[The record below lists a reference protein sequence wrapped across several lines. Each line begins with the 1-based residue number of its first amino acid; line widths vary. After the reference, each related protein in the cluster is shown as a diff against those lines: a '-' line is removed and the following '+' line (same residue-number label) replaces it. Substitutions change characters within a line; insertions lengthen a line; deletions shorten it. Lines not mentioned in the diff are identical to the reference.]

1 MDSII
6 SDKSNTDNDLYLPQ
20 SDSFWEIGKYSRVI
34 KRCDDGNKLTTDL
47 ISMINERAELEK
59 AFSKTLKSWSKKW
72 SDYVA
77 KSSEFG
83 SMTSAWKAIMAEADA
98 TADVHQNVHDDLQ
111 NEVIPAIKGW
121 QKGKYVKSMMHIK
134 STKEYDEEFK
144 RAQKPWAKLYGKVDK
159 YKREYHVAT
168 KNLKTAETQ
177 ENNSKLDAAVPQ
189 EQRAKIAEK
198 VERCRK
204 EKDSAKVKYAEALQ
218 DLNRANPKY
227 MDDMNDVFHR
237 CQSFEKDRLIKFQ
250 EFLATTEKYLD
261 VSNRLKSPIF
271 QQFSQTIENCDP
283 DKDLSWWSET
293 YGATMK
299 MNWPIFEES
308 TNLDHHHHQQQQQS
322 QPNYFSYSGDLSLGY
337 DICYRRPL
345 AQIVS
350 QTNAAV
356 LVVDSYATIRRSM
369 RRTAAVV
376 TRIRR
381 DRAKREEYS
390 ESHRTLSR
398 RGKGDIER
406 ENPVVVT
413 AIRSNNN
420 GPANFA
426 SPSDSR
432 LSTHSINQSPAHS
445 ARSSVYPTLDTTATS
460 YSNPFEDDEDDN
472 DISLKEKS
480 TTNRSSYSGTTNNGG
495 YPSLST
501 HPTNDNKSPPYPAAA
516 NPFLD
521 DDDVDSPPS
530 SLQRSYQSPIS
541 TGVSSV
547 DNSAGAPV
555 RALYDYEAQEPDE
568 LSFKQGEVFTK
579 LEDEDDQ
586 GWCKGRV
593 GNRVGLYPATYV
605 EVL

>member
-308 TNLDHHHHQQQQQS
+308 TNLDHHHHHHQQQQS

-432 LSTHSINQSPAHS
+432 LSTHS
-445 ARSSVYPTLDTTATS
+445 
-460 YSNPFEDDEDDN
+460 
-472 DISLKEKS
+472 
-480 TTNRSSYSGTTNNGG
+480 SYSGTTNNGG

-568 LSFKQGEVFTK
+568 LSFKQ
-579 LEDEDDQ
+579 EDEDDQ

>member
-6 SDKSNTDNDLYLPQ
+6 SDKSNADSDLYIPPT
-20 SDSFWEIGKYSRVI
+20 DSFWEIGKYSRVV

-47 ISMINERAELEK
+47 ISMIGERAELEK
-59 AFSKTLKSWSKKW
+59 SFSKMLKSWSKKW
-72 SDYVA
+72 SEYVA

-98 TADVHQNVHDDLQ
+98 TAEVHQNVHDDLQ
-111 NEVIPAIKGW
+111 NDVIPSVKSW
-121 QKGKYVKSMMHIK
+121 QKGKYVKSMMHVK
-134 STKEYDEEFK
+134 STKEFDEEFK

-168 KNLKTAETQ
+168 KSLKTAETQ
-177 ENNSKLDAAVPQ
+177 ENNSKLDSSVPQ
-189 EQRAKIAEK
+189 DQRAKITER
-198 VERCRK
+198 VDRCRK
-204 EKDSAKVKYAEALQ
+204 EKETAKTKYAEALQ

-227 MDDMNDVFHR
+227 MDDMNDVFIR
-237 CQSFEKDRLIKFQ
+237 CQTFERDRLVKFQ
-250 EFLATTEKYLD
+250 EFLANTEKCLD
-261 VSNRLKSPIF
+261 ISHRLKAPIV

-283 DKDLSWWSET
+283 DKDLSWWSDT

-299 MNWPIFEES
+299 MNWPVFEEP
-308 TNLDHHHHQQQQQS
+308 TNLDHCHHQPQS
-322 QPNYFSYSGDLSLGY
+322 QHNYFSYSGDLSLGY

-381 DRAKREEYS
+381 DLAKREEYS

-406 ENPVVVT
+406 ENSVIVT

-420 GPANFA
+420 GPPNFA
-426 SPSDSR
+426 SSSDNR
-432 LSTHSINQSPAHS
+432 LLNHSNSG
-445 ARSSVYPTLDTTATS
+445 
-460 YSNPFEDDEDDN
+460 
-472 DISLKEKS
+472 
-480 TTNRSSYSGTTNNGG
+480 GTTNNGA
-495 YPSLST
+495 YPSLS
-501 HPTNDNKSPPYPAAA
+501 TNDNKSPLYPAAS

-530 SLQRSYQSPIS
+530 SHQRSYQSPTS
-541 TGVSSV
+541 TGVSSN
-547 DNSAGAPV
+547 DNSVTVRV

-568 LSFKQGEVFTK
+568 LSFKQGDIFTK

-593 GNRVGLYPATYV
+593 GSRVGLYPATYV

>member
-299 MNWPIFEES
+299 MNWPIFEE
-308 TNLDHHHHQQQQQS
+308 
-322 QPNYFSYSGDLSLGY
+322 
-337 DICYRRPL
+337 
-345 AQIVS
+345 
-350 QTNAAV
+350 
-356 LVVDSYATIRRSM
+356 
-369 RRTAAVV
+369 
-376 TRIRR
+376 
-381 DRAKREEYS
+381 YS

-432 LSTHSINQSPAHS
+432 LSTH
-445 ARSSVYPTLDTTATS
+445 
-460 YSNPFEDDEDDN
+460 
-472 DISLKEKS
+472 
-480 TTNRSSYSGTTNNGG
+480 SSYSGTTNNGG

-568 LSFKQGEVFTK
+568 LSFKQGDVFTK